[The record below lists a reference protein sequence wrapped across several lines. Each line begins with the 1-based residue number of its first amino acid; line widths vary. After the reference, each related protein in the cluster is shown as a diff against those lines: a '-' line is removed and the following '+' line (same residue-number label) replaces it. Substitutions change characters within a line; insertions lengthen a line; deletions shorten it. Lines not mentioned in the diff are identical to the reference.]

1 MDIEKFES
9 MLKQIKVLSDKLEV
23 RKLRGNNDYN
33 LFLALFD
40 ASDEVRLHSRFIC
53 SLLDPNSPHYQKEL
67 FLELFIKACGLE
79 DFGLN
84 SQIAKVYKEYEN
96 IDIYI
101 TDGTKHIIL
110 ENKIYAGDQE
120 AQIKRYIKTIQQ
132 ENGNEAEIYVLF
144 LSPQGR
150 EPTGYSLDG
159 LKIKDGR
166 ISNEKGDQIAKFKAI
181 SYDKEITAWLD
192 LCLDETGNL
201 TNLSAVI
208 SQYKNVIE
216 KIYGKYKGVQMDTN
230 GISKIILEKENYK
243 MVCEIVEN
251 AFEKAR
257 IKALVDFLLKARGII
272 LDKLKGD
279 WDINEIRVEQ
289 GDFKKRYF
297 KPIKIYKKSWKRSN
311 DDMFF
316 GIEFQ
321 EPNFIGA
328 WAGFRWVIE
337 EENISA
343 LKQHITKYNP
353 EGYNKWWATG
363 RYLSIGKG
371 DFVKAM
377 ILDDYSAEKFADE
390 MVQMIIKFE
399 DMTDEI
405 NHLKQQKVI

>member
-1 MDIEKFES
+1 MDIEKFKS

-23 RKLRGNNDYN
+23 KKLRGNNDYN

-166 ISNEKGDQIAKFKAI
+166 ISNEKGDEIAKFKAI

-192 LCLDETGNL
+192 LCLEETGNL

-230 GISKIILEKENYK
+230 EISKIILENYD
-243 MVCEIVEN
+243 IVEEIKN
-251 AFEKAR
+251 KYFDIASSNKLNEFMLNVKTELEKR
-257 IKALVDFLLKARGII
+257 LSQEWHVDDIKDADT
-272 LDKLKGD
+272 
-279 WDINEIRVEQ
+279 
-289 GDFKKRYF
+289 KRYF
-297 KPIKIYKKSWKRSN
+297 SPISFYKYDWGRNSIIN
-311 DDMFF
+311 FTL
-316 GIEFQ
+316 EFDSR
-321 EPNFIGA
+321 NFLNPYIG
-328 WAGFRWVIE
+328 
-337 EENISA
+337 
-343 LKQHITKYNP
+343 LKYN
-353 EGYNKWWATG
+353 ESGNSKERIGINKERIKDIQAKFTLAEWK
-363 RYLSIGKG
+363 IGTAFARWKWLKK
-371 DFVKAM
+371 DQFLREIIVNK
-377 ILDDYSAEKFADE
+377 YSETE
-390 MVQMIIKFE
+390 LVNELIKMKNE
-399 DMTDEI
+399 LGPLGDEI
-405 NHLKQQKVI
+405 AKLI

>member
-23 RKLRGNNDYN
+23 KKLRGNNDYN

-96 IDIYI
+96 IDIYM

-150 EPTGYSLDG
+150 KPSDYSLDG

-166 ISNEKGDQIAKFKAI
+166 ISNEKGVEIAKFKAI

-192 LCLDETGNL
+192 LCLDETRNL
-201 TNLSAVI
+201 TNLSIVI

-216 KIYGKYKGVQMDTN
+216 KIYGKYKGVQMDAN
-230 GISKIILEKENYK
+230 EISKIILENYD
-243 MVCEIVEN
+243 IVEEIKN
-251 AFEKAR
+251 KYFDIASSNKLNEFMSNVKTELEKRLSQEWHVDIRAADTIRYFAPIIFYKYSWGDKEVMNLRLEFDSRNFLNPYIGLKYDNKNRTNNER
-257 IKALVDFLLKARGII
+257 IKDIQAKFTLAEWKIGATFARWKWLKKDQFLREIIINKYSEVELVDELIKM
-272 LDKLKGD
+272 K
-279 WDINEIRVEQ
+279 NEL
-289 GDFKKRYF
+289 
-297 KPIKIYKKSWKRSN
+297 
-311 DDMFF
+311 
-316 GIEFQ
+316 
-321 EPNFIGA
+321 EP
-328 WAGFRWVIE
+328 
-337 EENISA
+337 
-343 LKQHITKYNP
+343 L
-353 EGYNKWWATG
+353 
-363 RYLSIGKG
+363 
-371 DFVKAM
+371 
-377 ILDDYSAEKFADE
+377 ADE
-390 MVQMIIKFE
+390 IAK
-399 DMTDEI
+399 
-405 NHLKQQKVI
+405 LL

>member
-1 MDIEKFES
+1 
-9 MLKQIKVLSDKLEV
+9 
-23 RKLRGNNDYN
+23 NDYN

-166 ISNEKGDQIAKFKAI
+166 ISNEKGDGIAKFKAI

-192 LCLDETGNL
+192 LCLEETGNL

-216 KIYGKYKGVQMDTN
+216 KIYGKYKGVQMDAN
-230 GISKIILEKENYK
+230 EISKIILENYD
-243 MVCEIVEN
+243 IVEEIKN
-251 AFEKAR
+251 KYFDIASSNKLNKFMSNVKTELEKRLSQEWCVDIRAADTIRYSAPIIFYKYSWGDKEVMNLRLEFDSKNFLNPYIGLKYNKNRNNEHIKDIQAKFTLAEWKIGTTFAR
-257 IKALVDFLLKARGII
+257 WKWLKKDQFLREIIINKYSEVELVDELIKM
-272 LDKLKGD
+272 K
-279 WDINEIRVEQ
+279 NEL
-289 GDFKKRYF
+289 
-297 KPIKIYKKSWKRSN
+297 
-311 DDMFF
+311 
-316 GIEFQ
+316 
-321 EPNFIGA
+321 EP
-328 WAGFRWVIE
+328 
-337 EENISA
+337 
-343 LKQHITKYNP
+343 L
-353 EGYNKWWATG
+353 
-363 RYLSIGKG
+363 
-371 DFVKAM
+371 
-377 ILDDYSAEKFADE
+377 ADE
-390 MVQMIIKFE
+390 IAKLI
-399 DMTDEI
+399 
-405 NHLKQQKVI
+405 